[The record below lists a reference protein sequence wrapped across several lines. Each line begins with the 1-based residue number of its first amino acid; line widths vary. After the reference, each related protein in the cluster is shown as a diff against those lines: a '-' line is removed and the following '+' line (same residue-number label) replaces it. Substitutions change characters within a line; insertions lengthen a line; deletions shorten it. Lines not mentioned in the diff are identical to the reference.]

1 MRRDPI
7 VIVEYDDAW
16 PSMFEVERARLAA
29 VFAPAL
35 VRPIEHIGS
44 TAVPGLAA
52 KPIVDMLAVVD
63 DIEGVGRLLPGI
75 DEIGWV
81 RAPEPNDE
89 AQRRLSLCSPSVAR
103 RTHHLH
109 VVEERSDGWRGWL
122 AFRDGLRADPGAAA
136 EYAALKRDLADRHG
150 ADPDERDAYRA
161 GKADFIVEVTTAAQR
176 EG

>member
-16 PSMFEVERARLAA
+16 PTMFEAERARLAA

-52 KPIVDMLAVVD
+52 KAIIDMLAVVG
-63 DIEGVGRLLPGI
+63 DIESARRCVNGI
-75 DEIGWV
+75 ASIGWV
-81 RAPEPNDE
+81 SAPEPSDD
-89 AQRRLSLCSPSVAR
+89 AQRRLSLCTPSIEH

-109 VVEERSDGWRGWL
+109 VVEERFDGWRGWL
-122 AFRDGLRADPGAAA
+122 AFRDRLRADPGAAA